1 MQRNK
6 WVFEMWD
13 GAGAWLKVSRPP
25 AMKKE
30 GIQTRN
36 RKSSSKSAA
45 SKSAGE
51 EDSSTWSMLERT
63 PHIAAPPSS
72 RLQLLPHQFKSYSS
86 SSSSD
91 MHRPSL
97 FNYCFDPAALGVEA
111 PPPYPDDAGADAVYP
126 VGYAHA
132 QQVPGDY
139 ASITAFGGAG
149 SLSAATAGYC
159 L

>member
-1 MQRNK
+1 
-6 WVFEMWD
+6 
-13 GAGAWLKVSRPP
+13 LKVSRPP

-72 RLQLLPHQFKSYSS
+72 RLQLPHQFKSYSS